1 MPHSSRVFEGDG
13 GAGSAGAFGARQP
26 PPPGSRPGGSARAP
40 GADAELAVTLGR
52 LGEIAGRVARGFLV
66 RFAQLF
72 ARQVLSAAI
81 RVLARILFR
90 R

>member
-1 MPHSSRVFEGDG
+1 MNGFER
-13 GAGSAGAFGARQP
+13 SKPR
-26 PPPGSRPGGSARAP
+26 RPGGSARAP
-40 GADAELAVTLGR
+40 GADSELAVTLGR
-52 LGEIAGRVARGFLV
+52 LGQVAGRVARGFLA

-72 ARQVLSAAI
+72 ARQVLSAAV